1 MVVNLENKWRD
12 EMLKINY
19 ENICVK
25 IADTD

>member
-12 EMLKINY
+12 EMLKINC
-19 ENICVK
+19 ENISVK

>member
-19 ENICVK
+19 GNISVK